1 VNRTPPPDA
10 AVRAEVLD
18 PTRSFLVRAPAGS
31 GKTELLVRR
40 VLGLLAHVDEPEE
53 VLAIT
58 FTRKAAGEM
67 RRRVLAA
74 LAAAAAGGEDPLA
87 TAALARDAAR
97 GWGLV
102 AHPARL
108 RIQTIDALNAALA
121 GASPVT
127 AGASGLRTPV
137 DRPAELYAVAARH
150 AFELVAGDDE
160 LAAAAGTVLRH
171 FDNRLPRAVALVAAM
186 LGRRDQWLPVLG
198 SGAADPGALRAALEA
213 GLRTLL
219 GHRLDALDAALP
231 AAIAPAFRAL
241 TELATARRGAGPE
254 LAAGDPLARRRAFWR
269 AAAITWL
276 TEQGDWRQRLDKNVG
291 FPPDDADAKQRAK
304 DLLDALAHHDAFR
317 TALTG
322 ARRLP
327 APAYADGQW
336 RVLAALVR
344 LLPAAAAALRV
355 EFAASGATDF
365 VELATEA
372 LAALAGEGGTVARR
386 LDARLRHLLIDEFQ
400 DTSRT
405 QHRLLDALT
414 TEFVPGDGRT
424 VFLVGDPMQS
434 IYRFREAE
442 VGLFMALAAGAP
454 GRLGL
459 EVRTLRANFRSVP
472 AVVDWVNTTFE
483 RLLPGRDDGDAGA
496 AAFAPAVAVQADAAG
511 DGVCLHA
518 PADAAAEAD
527 AVVALVAGAQATR
540 PGGTIGILV
549 RSRAHAAGVL
559 ARLEAA
565 GIAASAVELRR
576 LGETTLAHD
585 ILALTRALTHPAD
598 RLAWLAVLRAPWCG
612 LALADLEAL
621 VGDAPDA
628 VVPELLAD
636 AARVARLG
644 PDGQARVTR
653 LQAAFARAAA
663 TATELDLR
671 DRVEGLWNELGGPAC
686 TGAELALA
694 DDVFGYLDAVDAGG
708 DCRDALALAALL
720 RDEPVRGRAGAAVEV
735 LTIHKAKG
743 LEFDT
748 VIVPG
753 LGNRVRGDSRPP
765 LLWRELPVTADLLL
779 APINAAGAA
788 SDDLYEL
795 LWELAGRQAAA
806 ELDRLLYVAC
816 TRARRCLH
824 LLGTPGDEGPARGSL
839 LARLAAAVPGG
850 WPPAA
855 SSTDAGDSGDDGE
868 PAGPASAA
876 GAAGPDWTTLP
887 LRRLAAGFARPVPP
901 PALPVP
907 PGRPAELPAALALDG
922 DRDRA
927 RRVGVV
933 IHRLLQYLAAAGSE
947 AWPVARVAEL
957 QALTRHLLTA
967 EGLARADLA
976 GAAARVEQALATTLA
991 DATGRWVLSGGH
1003 PEAASEFALTWV
1015 DAGRTELAVMDRTL
1029 LTAAGERWVVD
1040 YKTGAPGGEGVDAFL
1055 AAEAGRHGP
1064 QLARYRRAWQALGT
1078 PSVRLALYF
1087 PVLGRLLELDP
1098 PTDSG
1103 STA

>member
-1 VNRTPPPDA
+1 MNHAPPPDA

-18 PTRSFLVRAPAGS
+18 PARSFLVRAPAGS

-53 VLAIT
+53 ILAIT

-67 RRRVLAA
+67 RGRVLAA
-74 LAAAAAGGEDPLA
+74 LARAAAGGDDPLA
-87 TAALARDAAR
+87 RAALARDAAR

-121 GASPVT
+121 GSSPVS

-137 DRPAELYAVAARH
+137 ERPAELYAVAARQ
-150 AFELVAGDDE
+150 AFELVAGDDD
-160 LAAAAGTVLRH
+160 LGIAAATVLRH
-171 FDNRLPRAVALVAAM
+171 FDNRLPRAVGLLADM

-198 SGAADPGALRAALEA
+198 SGAADPVSLRAALEA

-219 GHRLDALDAALP
+219 AHRVAALDALLP
-231 AAIAPAFRAL
+231 ADVAGAFRAL
-241 TELATARRGAGPE
+241 TELATARRGADAD
-254 LAAGDPLARRRAFWR
+254 LAADDPLARRRAFWR
-269 AAAITWL
+269 QAAITWL
-276 TEQGDWRQRLDKNVG
+276 TEQGDWRRRLDRNVG
-291 FPPDDADAKQRAK
+291 FPPDDPEAKGRAQE
-304 DLLDALAHHDAFR
+304 LLQSLAGHAEFRVALA
-317 TALTG
+317 G

-327 APAYADGQW
+327 EPAYGDAQW

-355 EFAASGATDF
+355 EFAARGATDF

-372 LAALAGEGGTVARR
+372 LAALAGEGGAVARR

-414 TEFVPGDGRT
+414 AEFAPGDGRT

-434 IYRFREAE
+434 IYRFREAD

-459 EVRTLRANFRSVP
+459 TVRTLTANFRSGP
-472 AVVDWVNTTFE
+472 AVVDWVNATFA
-483 RLLPGRDDGDAGA
+483 RLLPARDDGDAGA
-496 AAFAPAVAVQADAAG
+496 AAFAAAAAVQSPGTG
-511 DGVCLHA
+511 DGVYLHA
-518 PADAAAEAD
+518 PADAEAEAA
-527 AVVALVAGAQATR
+527 AVATLVAGAQADR
-540 PGGTIGILV
+540 PDGSVGILV
-549 RSRAHAAGVL
+549 RSRAHAAVIL
-559 ARLEAA
+559 ARLDAA

-585 ILALTRALTHPAD
+585 LLALTRALTHPAD
-598 RLAWLAVLRAPWCG
+598 RLAWLSVLRAPWCG
-612 LALADLEAL
+612 LSLTDLERL

-636 AARVARLG
+636 ATRVARLG
-644 PDGQARVTR
+644 ADGQARVGR
-653 LQAAFARAAA
+653 LRDAFALAAGA
-663 TATELDLR
+663 GTELDLR

-686 TGAELALA
+686 AGAELAIA
-694 DDVFGYLDAVDAGG
+694 DDILGYLDAVDAGG
-708 DCRDALALAALL
+708 DCLDVLALARLL
-720 RDEPVRGRAGAAVEV
+720 REEPVGGRAGALVQV

-753 LGNRVRGDSRPP
+753 LGNRVRGDARPP
-765 LLWRELPVTADLLL
+765 LLWRELPATAELLL
-779 APINAAGAA
+779 APVNAAGAA

-795 LWELAGRQAAA
+795 LWDLAARQAAA

-816 TRARRCLH
+816 TRAKRCLH
-824 LLGTPGDEGPARGSL
+824 LLGTPAADGPARGSL

-850 WPPAA
+850 WPNVGAA
-855 SSTDAGDSGDDGE
+855 TDAD
-868 PAGPASAA
+868 AA
-876 GAAGPDWTTLP
+876 ATARAAAVPDWAMLP
-887 LRRLAAGFARPVPP
+887 LRRLAAGFVRPAPP

-907 PGRPAELPAALALDG
+907 PGRPAALPPPLALDEQP
-922 DRDRA
+922 DRA

-933 IHRLLQYLAAAGSE
+933 IHRLLQYLAASGSE
-947 AWPVARVAEL
+947 AWPAARLPAL
-957 QALTRHLLTA
+957 QPLVRHLLLA
-967 EGLARADLA
+967 EGLAGPALD
-976 GAAARVEQALATTLA
+976 AATGRVARALAMTLA
-991 DATGRWVLSGGH
+991 DPAGRWVLSAGH
-1003 PEAASEFALTWV
+1003 AEAASEFALTWV
-1015 DAGRTELAVMDRTL
+1015 DGGRAELAVMDRTL
-1029 LTAAGERWVVD
+1029 LTTAGERWVID
-1040 YKTGAPGGEGVDAFL
+1040 YKTGEPGPAGLDAFL
-1055 AAEAGRHGP
+1055 AGEVERHAP
-1064 QLARYRRAWQALGT
+1064 QLQRYRRAWQARGT
-1078 PSVRLALYF
+1078 TPVRIALYF
-1087 PVLGRLLELDP
+1087 PVLGRLQELDP
-1098 PTDSG
+1098 PDG
-1103 STA
+1103 PP